1 MPRHQIIHAARK
13 QATLFL
19 PFPQLMAALRALPVL
34 WEFFITFPRAEMND
48 VATCRFLVFL
58 SFTAFPFHFDSVS
71 ISHFFALS
79 LAGLWAFGTKSRQ
92 DTPTAWHARL
102 PVVLCARCPLL
113 ALMRLKRH
121 SSNGFF
127 TLGAL

>member
-19 PFPQLMAALRALPVL
+19 PFPQLMTALRALPVL

-58 SFTAFPFHFDSVS
+58 SFAAFPFHFDSVS

-79 LAGLWAFGTKSRQ
+79 LAGLWAFGTL
-92 DTPTAWHARL
+92 TI
-102 PVVLCARCPLL
+102 
-113 ALMRLKRH
+113 
-121 SSNGFF
+121 
-127 TLGAL
+127 